1 MQSIPS
7 LLDHLRHACLLIA
20 LILGSGPWLS
30 ARSAQSPPNFV
41 FILSEDNSKHY
52 MQLYGNEHGA
62 TPAIAALGRE
72 GLVFDHAFSNA
83 PVCSVART
91 TLMTGILAPRA
102 GFQYHRK
109 LQQAHLPEGV
119 RMWPALLR
127 EAGYYTTN
135 NQKKD
140 YNVIEGEGVW
150 DASSRQASWRH
161 RPTPQTP
168 FFHMQTFTTTHE
180 SSLHFDE
187 TAMTQEPNR
196 TDAADIHLTP
206 YQPDT
211 PTFRF
216 TKARYFD
223 RIEQMDEQVGKLVK
237 QLKEDGLLEN
247 TFIFYFGDHG
257 GVLPRGKGYL
267 YESGLHVPLVIR
279 IPEAWRSRL
288 PLKVNTRPQTFVSF
302 IDFGPSVLHLAGL
315 KIPDVMDGNPFLG
328 ELFTPTR
335 LESRDEAFG
344 YADRFDEKYEMV
356 RSLRKGSIKYIRSF
370 QPFYPDSLQNNY
382 RYRMLAYQEWRQLF
396 QEGNLNSAQSAF
408 FTPKPAEMLFDL
420 AADPDEVNNLAS
432 DPAHASLLKVMRE
445 RLNEKLTRINDLSF
459 YPESHMVESALDDG
473 IAYGQNHTREIR
485 QYLRLCNLALESFE
499 DAKPNLMRALRTED
513 ETLRYWA
520 LTACSIFGEQAESFL
535 PQAKALLKDANPL
548 VRLRA
553 AEFLGLIHK
562 RDPRPTFYEIL
573 NEGASHAVKL
583 ITLNS
588 AVLFHDRTE
597 NPLRFDVS
605 KLDDPEDREEVKRRL
620 DYFAGRL
627 E

>member
-7 LLDHLRHACLLIA
+7 LLDRLRHACPLIA
-20 LILGSGPWLS
+20 FILCLGPWLS
-30 ARSAQSPPNFV
+30 ARAAQGPPNFV

-62 TPAIAALGRE
+62 TPAIAALGKE

-91 TLMTGILAPRA
+91 TLMTGILAPRG

-109 LQQAHLPEGV
+109 LQQAQLPEGV

-140 YNVIEGEGVW
+140 YNVVEGEGVW
-150 DASSRQASWRH
+150 DVSSRQASWRN

-187 TAMTQEPNR
+187 TAFTQQPNR

-223 RIEQMDEQVGKLVK
+223 RIQQVDGQIGNLVR
-237 QLKEDGLLEN
+237 QLEADGLLEN

-267 YESGLHVPLVIR
+267 YETGLHVPLVIR
-279 IPEAWRSRL
+279 IPETWRERL
-288 PLKVNTRPQTFVSF
+288 PLKVGTRPQGFVSF
-302 IDFGPSVLHLAGL
+302 IDFGPTLLHLAGL
-315 KIPDVMDGNPFLG
+315 PIPAVMDGNPFLG
-328 ELFTPTR
+328 ELFTPAR

-344 YADRFDEKYEMV
+344 HADRFDEKYEMV

-370 QPFYPDSLQNNY
+370 QPFYPDGLQNNY
-382 RYRMLAYQEWRQLF
+382 RYRMLAYAEWRKLF
-396 QEGNLNSAQSAF
+396 AEGKLNAAQSAF
-408 FTPKPAEMLFDL
+408 FQPKPVEMLFDL
-420 AADPDEVNNLAS
+420 QEDPDEVNNLAQS
-432 DPAHASLLKVMRE
+432 PGHAALLEVMRD
-445 RLNEKLTRINDLSF
+445 RLSYHMNRINDLSL
-459 YPESHMVESALDDG
+459 YPESEMIEHALEDG
-473 IAYGQNHTREIR
+473 IGYGHEHQRDIR
-485 QYLRLCNLALESFE
+485 QLLRICNLALEPFDQAE
-499 DAKPNLMRALRTED
+499 RNLMRALRTED
-513 ETLRYWA
+513 PTIRYWA
-520 LTACSIFGEQAESFL
+520 LTVCSIFGEEAAAFV
-535 PQAKALLKDANPL
+535 PQAKALLKAEDPL

-553 AEFLGLIHK
+553 AEFLGLIGK

-573 NEGASHAVKL
+573 DEGASHAVKL

-588 AVLFHDRTE
+588 AVLFHDRVE
-597 NPLRFDVS
+597 NPLPFDVS
-605 KLDDPEDREEVKRRL
+605 QLKDPEDRDEVKRRL

-627 E
+627 